1 MKNYK
6 RIEYYKNNNK
16 RYKKSFE
23 FDKHNR
29 YREEYYYDGL
39 IKYEG
44 GIKTDKCHRKLKII

>member
-23 FDKHNR
+23 YDKHNR
-29 YREEYYYDGL
+29 YRKEYYYDGL